1 MEFYAIMGIGTVVAI
16 LVVIVLPK
24 SGSRRWEDD
33 LIEPPT
39 EQTETPAWKKDISE
53 AHCDDD
59 VDYARKMERYQN
71 DSQHWPLPVPPQE

>member
-1 MEFYAIMGIGTVVAI
+1 MEFYAIMGIGTLVAIWVVAN
-16 LVVIVLPK
+16 LRP
-24 SGSRRWEDD
+24 SGSRRWDDD
-33 LIEPPT
+33 LDEQHP
-39 EQTETPAWKKDISE
+39 EQTAAWKKDISE